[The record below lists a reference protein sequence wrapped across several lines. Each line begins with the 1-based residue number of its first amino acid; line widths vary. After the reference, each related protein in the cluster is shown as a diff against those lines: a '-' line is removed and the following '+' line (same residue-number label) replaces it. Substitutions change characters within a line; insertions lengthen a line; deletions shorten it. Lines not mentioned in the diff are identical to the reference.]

1 MVACAGLGATYVVIP
16 TPLPVDGLI
25 ERLEVIAPRVLFTQD
40 GAWRRGVILPL
51 KARADDALSAVA
63 GVEHTVVIR
72 RTGMS
77 VAWVEGDHWYHELLA
92 PEDCL
97 LYTSRCV

>member
-1 MVACAGLGATYVVIP
+1 MTFGDLARETTQLIRGLRRLGVRRGDVVALHLGAIPETVVAMVACAGLGATYVVIP

-40 GAWRRGVILPL
+40 GA
-51 KARADDALSAVA
+51 
-63 GVEHTVVIR
+63 
-72 RTGMS
+72 
-77 VAWVEGDHWYHELLA
+77 
-92 PEDCL
+92 CL